1 MNISFIGFGR
11 IAKALAKGF
20 LNNKEHKIAAAAPS
34 LTIGINN
41 QGIAT
46 HHDNCAVIAGADIVI
61 LAVKPMLM
69 DAVFEQIRS
78 KLPSNALIISV
89 ASGIP
94 LSWFTKRAPNIAV
107 IRVMPNLAA
116 SIGQSATPLIA
127 NKQVTEQQKKWA
139 EKLFKLVGIIA
150 WAQHESDMDSFTA
163 LSGSGPA
170 YVFLF
175 MEAMIKT
182 AMEMGLEPLIAKDFT
197 LQTIQGALALAQAG
211 TVSIEDLRHQVTSPK
226 GTTAAALELLAREN
240 FPELIAEAMRAARNR
255 AQELGLLKQ
264 DEVLLKIG

>member
-20 LNNKEHKIAAAAPS
+20 LNDKENKIRAAAPS

-46 HHDNCAVIAGADIVI
+46 HHDNCAVVADADIII

-69 DAVFEQIRS
+69 EAVFEQIRL
-78 KLPSNALIISV
+78 KLPSNALLISV
-89 ASGIP
+89 ASGIT
-94 LSWFTKRAPNIAV
+94 LNWFIERAPNTAV

-127 NKQVTEQQKKWA
+127 NDYVTGQQKKWA

-150 WAQHESDMDSFTA
+150 WAQQESDMDSFTA

-175 MEAMIKT
+175 MEAMIK
-182 AMEMGLEPLIAKDFT
+182 AAIDMGLEPSIAKDFT
-197 LQTIQGALALAQAG
+197 LQTISGALALAQAG
-211 TVSIEDLRHQVTSPK
+211 TVNIEDLRHQVTSPK
-226 GTTAAALELLAREN
+226 GTTAAALEVLAKEK
-240 FPELIAEAMRAARNR
+240 FPELIAKAMEAARNR
-255 AQELGLLKQ
+255 AQELGSFQ
-264 DEVLLKIG
+264 PQFGG